1 MDKNINMR
9 AITLKELWE
18 LFVRKLL
25 VVVLVAVLVGG
36 GALAYNIVTYTPEYE
51 STATLYILRQ
61 NESTTTG
68 DAADDFS
75 LALKVVNDCTYL
87 LKSHAVLDEVISTLD
102 LNMNYK
108 ELYSRVST
116 RNPEN
121 TRVLEVTVSAD
132 KPELAQTIVDTL
144 CTIGQEKIDAVM
156 GFEQINLFELGTL
169 NAKPSN
175 GYNIINCVLYAVA
188 AAVLTYSAYMIY
200 FLLDDR
206 IHAEDDLEKMLGL
219 SILGDIPDANAKHKE
234 GYGYYTDKKGK
245 SGRRV
250 DNRKGES

>member
-25 VVVLVAVLVGG
+25 IIVLAAVLVGG
-36 GALAYNIVTYTPEYE
+36 CMLAYNVVTYTPEYN

-61 NESTTTG
+61 NESASTG

-87 LKSHAVLDEVISTLD
+87 LKSHAVLDEVISSLD
-102 LNMNYK
+102 LNMTYK

-121 TRVLEVTVSAD
+121 TRILEVTVSAEN
-132 KPELAQTIVDTL
+132 PELAQKIVDTL
-144 CTIGQEKIDAVM
+144 CTIGQEKIDEVM
-156 GFEQINLFELGTL
+156 GFEQINLFEFGTL
-169 NAKPSN
+169 NANPSN
-175 GYNIINCVLYAVA
+175 GYDIMNCVLCAVA

-206 IHAEDDLEKMLGL
+206 IHAEDDLEKILGL
-219 SILGDIPDANAKHKE
+219 SILGDIPNADSKHKE
-234 GYGYYTDKKGK
+234 GYGYFLDNKEK
-245 SGRRV
+245 SGKRD
-250 DNRKGES
+250 DNRKGEA